1 MSEKLSSGAK
11 GVTVSLAVANS
22 KEDEEVY
29 PRVISFPG
37 GVPANSENMQMF
49 VGQKGTGKKRR
60 RQVICTL
67 NGLAYS
73 GIDHGDT
80 HSHKNNL
87 CKYAVAKLDSAS
99 GTLTLYPTDHV
110 YAMRPQVVASD
121 HAADPATLSTMTSDE
136 RRKALTDEFGS
147 SKKKRAMKQA
157 ASNSIVD
164 TNVSGAS
171 AVELAITDSMLEVE
185 ASSHVDASEFA
196 LEQNRRLMLPP
207 YDADTTTEA
216 DAYPL
221 AKLMHGSVSF
231 DIDAMYAEAMPRDLA
246 EQKSKKIISLSASA
260 FRTLLAQI
268 EAPAT
273 FLEAVTAAEEQLVE
287 AGFEL
292 KLVEKHDAIAAF
304 KLRCTVLLYQ
314 FFLVKMFKILMAA
327 KWNQAAAEELA
338 ESLAMPGSSADTI
351 FKTFGAISKKG
362 GVSTVSL
369 TKQGIDKLLGYILAL
384 GLHAHNFSYNI
395 TALAKDLG
403 LPETNLAKVARTM
416 GGKILRDSEAAS
428 VMKLA
433 LPLKFPGRPR
443 VQAKKK

>member
-1 MSEKLSSGAK
+1 MSAK
-11 GVTVSLAVANS
+11 HSNAKEVAVCLAVANL
-22 KEDEEVY
+22 KDDDEMTY
-29 PRVISFPG
+29 PRLVSFPG
-37 GVPANSENMQMF
+37 GVPANCENMKML

-60 RQVICTL
+60 RQVICTQ

-87 CKYAVAKLDSAS
+87 CKYAVAKLDATT
-99 GTLTLYPTDHV
+99 GIMTLYPADHV
-110 YAMRPQVVASD
+110 YAMRPQVAASG
-121 HAADPATLSTMTSDE
+121 HAADPDALSSMTADE
-136 RRKALTDEFGS
+136 RRKALTEEFGS

-157 ASNSIVD
+157 ASNSIED
-164 TNVSGAS
+164 SNVSGAS
-171 AVELAITDSMLEVE
+171 AVELAITDSMLAVE
-185 ASSHVDASEFA
+185 ASSHIDASEFA

-207 YDADTTTEA
+207 YDASTTTEA

-231 DIDAMYAEAMPRDLA
+231 DIDAMYTEAMPQDLA
-246 EQKSKKIISLSASA
+246 EQKSKKIIPVSAA
-260 FRTLLAQI
+260 AVRALLTQLDAS
-268 EAPAT
+268 AT
-273 FLEAVTAAEEQLVE
+273 FLEAVSAAEEQLVE
-287 AGFEL
+287 AGFEI
-292 KLVEKHDAIAAF
+292 KSMEKHDAIAAF
-304 KLRCTVLLYQ
+304 RLRCVTLLYQ
-314 FFLVKMFKILMAA
+314 FFLVKMFKILMVA
-327 KWNQAAAEELA
+327 KWNQATAEELT
-338 ESLAMPGSSADTI
+338 ESLAMPGSSADI
-351 FKTFGAISKKG
+351 VFKAFGATSKKA
-362 GVSTVSL
+362 GVLTVSL

-384 GLHAHNFSYNI
+384 GLHASDFTYNI

-416 GGKILRDSEAAS
+416 GCKILKEGDSAS